1 MAKDKNLSKI
11 FEGTASTDLN
21 SKIREFKKLKQ
32 REKSLNKELEDVKK
46 ERAAFEEELG
56 IMFENE
62 DVTSVVL
69 GGYTFYTYPEQFASI
84 PAEFRAKGY
93 KWLKKIR
100 AGSLIYPTVNAQKF
114 SAFIKELQQREE
126 DIPDFI
132 KIFPKKRVGV
142 RKGRGK

>member
-1 MAKDKNLSKI
+1 MAKDKK
-11 FEGTASTDLN
+11 ADLN
-21 SKIREFKKLKQ
+21 SRIREFKKLKKL
-32 REKSLNKELEDVKK
+32 EKKLTKDLEKVKK

-56 IMFENE
+56 IMFESE
-62 DVTSVVL
+62 DVTSVAL
-69 GGYTFYTYPEQFASI
+69 GGYTFYAYPEQFASI
-84 PAEFRAKGY
+84 PAEFRTKGH
-93 KWLKKIR
+93 KWLKKIG

-132 KIFPKKRVGV
+132 KIFPKKRVGM